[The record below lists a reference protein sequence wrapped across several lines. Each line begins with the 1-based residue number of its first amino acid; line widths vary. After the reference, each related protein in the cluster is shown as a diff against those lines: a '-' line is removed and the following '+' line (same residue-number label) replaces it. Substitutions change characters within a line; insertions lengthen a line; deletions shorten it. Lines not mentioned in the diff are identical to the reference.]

1 MAYEPRDYQDEDLEK
16 VRREYEKGNTRL
28 LGHAATGLGKTVFA
42 TFLPKRFPELFEH
55 GMLVIAPRR
64 EIVFQFR
71 DDITQM
77 YPDASV
83 GIEMGRHRAKGR
95 EDVVVSSADTL
106 GRMVGTRIEKFVRDY
121 GIIVVDECHH
131 TTEGGMNDNI
141 LSWFGQGAGLRA
153 EIEPGVK
160 PLVVH
165 LTATPN
171 RTDGQSLAP
180 FVDAVAFSRSI
191 RFGVENGWLTD
202 IRAYRVTEEA
212 IGGVLNMDS
221 YEADLIVHAYQK
233 YCLGMKTLVFAGG
246 LDVADEAA
254 ERFGDVGISAA
265 YLDGETEKEDRDRIL
280 TAHKDGELDVI
291 TNYGVLCLD
300 ADTEILTSEGWTG
313 IDEMTYDHEVANWE
327 DGDVFFDN
335 PKFIV
340 RRNRLPEEKMVTL
353 DYRQN
358 LRVTE
363 DHRMLYRSQNDA
375 RKGRD
380 FRIEHAKDIVGIS
393 GQLPVSGVAEP
404 LNVSPTQPDSI
415 SDDKRDQLITAQT
428 YNLMRNN
435 GYDREEA
442 EIEAARRVDR
452 KYNMRHAE
460 PEDLSEAQCKLIGFW
475 IGDGTVTELQ
485 NGGKEWRV
493 VQSMVYPQIIS
504 EVDKI
509 IEETGYDCARK
520 EYPDRLNGQVRWSF
534 AKGQNG
540 GAQELNGIFDIIP
553 YLDKDGSPLLWGLN
567 EAQFDALLYGL
578 HLADGDHG
586 NSSDMPDTLRI
597 SSTNGALLDVLQS
610 VGCVRGYRARIS
622 YGQSRK
628 EGHAPLH
635 RITLRKSEYHTM
647 GYNHTLEEEEGW
659 KSERVWCVTSTT
671 GNIIT
676 RRQGTVTVTGNTE
689 GYNDP
694 HLQAGILQRAT
705 KSDLL
710 YQQIIGRF
718 LRPSCP
724 VDTVD
729 TAEERKQMIAE
740 SDKPAA
746 HIIDI
751 VGVTEKNQIVTVP
764 EVFGLSNELDTEGKK
779 MIEEVMD
786 VVDEIEEEEPER
798 PIRDVESLEDIETA
812 VQKVDVWSQTVY
824 NEKLKKVSPLRWV
837 ISENVASLYLP
848 ENPNPGGY
856 REETPMIVRLQPSE
870 QEGLYDVVHI
880 DVGGWVEPPR
890 GRGYPKRASVEHKG
904 QIPERRLKGY
914 MKKVDRWVMENN
926 EKVYKKVRRD
936 FFEAN
941 EPASDKQIERLK
953 REGVEFGQNITA
965 LTAQTLLAHAKIEG
979 KVEKIIEGENG
990 DNKSQ
995 ELLNQT

>member
-141 LSWFGQGAGLRA
+141 LSWFGQGAGLRE

-291 TNYGVLCLD
+291 TNYGVL
-300 ADTEILTSEGWTG
+300 
-313 IDEMTYDHEVANWE
+313 
-327 DGDVFFDN
+327 
-335 PKFIV
+335 
-340 RRNRLPEEKMVTL
+340 
-353 DYRQN
+353 
-358 LRVTE
+358 
-363 DHRMLYRSQNDA
+363 
-375 RKGRD
+375 
-380 FRIEHAKDIVGIS
+380 
-393 GQLPVSGVAEP
+393 
-404 LNVSPTQPDSI
+404 
-415 SDDKRDQLITAQT
+415 
-428 YNLMRNN
+428 
-435 GYDREEA
+435 
-442 EIEAARRVDR
+442 
-452 KYNMRHAE
+452 
-460 PEDLSEAQCKLIGFW
+460 
-475 IGDGTVTELQ
+475 
-485 NGGKEWRV
+485 
-493 VQSMVYPQIIS
+493 
-504 EVDKI
+504 
-509 IEETGYDCARK
+509 
-520 EYPDRLNGQVRWSF
+520 
-534 AKGQNG
+534 
-540 GAQELNGIFDIIP
+540 
-553 YLDKDGSPLLWGLN
+553 
-567 EAQFDALLYGL
+567 
-578 HLADGDHG
+578 
-586 NSSDMPDTLRI
+586 
-597 SSTNGALLDVLQS
+597 
-610 VGCVRGYRARIS
+610 
-622 YGQSRK
+622 
-628 EGHAPLH
+628 
-635 RITLRKSEYHTM
+635 
-647 GYNHTLEEEEGW
+647 
-659 KSERVWCVTSTT
+659 
-671 GNIIT
+671 
-676 RRQGTVTVTGNTE
+676 TE

-848 ENPNPGGY
+848 ENPSPGGY

-904 QIPERRLKGY
+904 QIPERRLKAY

-953 REGVEFGQNITA
+953 REGVEFGQNVTA